1 MFVIGIDIGTTTICG
16 VLWDNGKHTVLKS
29 ITRPNDSF
37 IAYPE
42 KWKKRQNPK
51 RILKIVYEILD
62 ELMAEDAAVSAV
74 GLTGQMHGI
83 LYIDPDG
90 NAVSDLFTWQDGCGE
105 ERTESGETFAE
116 CLSRCTGYPMATGF
130 GMLTHFYNLKTKSV
144 PEKAHKLCTI
154 HDYIGIQLTGRKEPL
169 VHASDAA
176 SFGAYSL
183 EGVAFDRAVLTAAG
197 IDCAILP
204 EITDDYAVLGTFR
217 GIPVA
222 AAIGDNQASFLGAV
236 PNPSDSLLVNI
247 GTGSQISLMTSS
259 PDATENTEVRPF
271 LKGSYLLVGSSL
283 CGGRAYA
290 ALENFFRSYVR
301 ELGLPEESQY
311 DAMNRLAEQRERM
324 EPEEKMEICT
334 AFYGTRRNPQLRGS
348 IRNLTI
354 DNLTPAHLIVGFLE
368 GTAAEL
374 RQLYEEMKP
383 VLKKEPDFLIGSGNG
398 LRKNKTWR
406 DITED
411 MFGMQLQMTANL
423 EEAACGAAVFA
434 LNSIK

>member
-1 MFVIGIDIGTTTICG
+1 MFCIGIDIGTTTICG
-16 VLWDNGKHTVLKS
+16 VLFDNGKNTVLKS
-29 ITRPNDSF
+29 ITRSNDSF
-37 IAYPE
+37 IKYPE
-42 KWKKRQNPK
+42 KWKKRQNPE

-62 ELMAEDAAVSAV
+62 ELMSEDVTVSAI

-130 GMLTHFYNLKTKSV
+130 GMLTHFYHLKTQSV
-144 PEKAHKLCTI
+144 PENAHKLCAI

-176 SFGAYSL
+176 SFGGYSL
-183 EGVAFDRAVLTAAG
+183 EGSTFDRAALAAAD
-197 IDCAILP
+197 IDCTILP
-204 EITDDYAVLGTFR
+204 DITDDYAVLGTFC
-217 GIPVA
+217 GIPVT

-236 PNPSDSLLVNI
+236 QNPADSLLVNI
-247 GTGSQISLMTSS
+247 GTGSQISVMTTS
-259 PDATENTEVRPF
+259 PKTTENTEVRPF

-301 ELGLPEESQY
+301 ELGLPEEYQY
-311 DAMNRLAEQRERM
+311 EAMNRLAEQRERM
-324 EPEEKMEICT
+324 EPGEKMEVCT
-334 AFYGTRRNPQLRGS
+334 AFYGTRRNPLLRGS

-354 DNLTPAHLIVGFLE
+354 DNLTPAHLVVGFLE
-368 GTAAEL
+368 GTVAEL
-374 RQLYEEMKP
+374 QQLYEEMKS
-383 VLKKEPDFLIGSGNG
+383 VLLKEPDFLVGSGNG
-398 LRKNKTWR
+398 LRKNRIWR